1 MNNTPFKHRATT
13 ISACLAVCL
22 GVLLLCGTAAA
33 ATPYGYSIP
42 DADLRDSV
50 QYALHADPYFY
61 DGHVEVSVD
70 HGVVHLRG
78 LVFSDWDLRDAI
90 RIASKAA
97 GDRRVVNNLTLV
109 EGGRR

>member
-1 MNNTPFKHRATT
+1 VNTPFKHRAMIICT
-13 ISACLAVCL
+13 CL
-22 GVLLLCGTAAA
+22 GVVVWGSAAA
-33 ATPYGYSIP
+33 ATAYVYSIP

-61 DGHVEVSVD
+61 DGHIEVSVD
-70 HGVVHLRG
+70 HGVVYLRG

-97 GDRRVVNNLTLV
+97 GDRRVINNLTIV

>member
-1 MNNTPFKHRATT
+1 VNTSFKHRTMAFC
-13 ISACLAVCL
+13 ACL
-22 GVLLLCGTAAA
+22 GVLVCGAAAA

-70 HGVVHLRG
+70 HGVVYLRG

-90 RIASKAA
+90 RIAGKAA
-97 GDRRVVNNLTLV
+97 GDRRVINNLTII

>member
-1 MNNTPFKHRATT
+1 MNTPFKHRATA
-13 ISACLAVCL
+13 ICACL
-22 GVLLLCGTAAA
+22 GVLWCGTVAA

-78 LVFSDWDLRDAI
+78 LVFSDWDLRNAI

>member
-1 MNNTPFKHRATT
+1 MNMPFKHRATT
-13 ISACLAVCL
+13 ICACL
-22 GVLLLCGTAAA
+22 GVLLCGTAAA